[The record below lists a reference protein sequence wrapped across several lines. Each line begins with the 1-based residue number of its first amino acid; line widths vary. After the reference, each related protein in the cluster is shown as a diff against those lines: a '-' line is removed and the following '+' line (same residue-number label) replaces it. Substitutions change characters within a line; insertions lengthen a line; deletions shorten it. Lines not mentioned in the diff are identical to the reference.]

1 MCDNIPRWIGLLDS
15 GKIVQMAPKT
25 VAKNLVPLTDILD
38 FSRDVMQQPD
48 HIIGWRIQKS
58 FNGIMYGGYVTAHSL
73 DRHGQ
78 SMWGVRYEDGDYGD
92 YFASELKPMLIAYD
106 RPPPLLNRKIMKT
119 FSDGADYCGTI
130 TGFDHD
136 SVTLQN
142 LWSVLYDD
150 GDLEDLNLRE
160 LLGTKI
166 L

>member
-1 MCDNIPRWIGLLDS
+1 L
-15 GKIVQMAPKT
+15 
-25 VAKNLVPLTDILD
+25 
-38 FSRDVMQQPD
+38 
-48 HIIGWRIQKS
+48 
-58 FNGIMYGGYVTAHSL
+58 
-73 DRHGQ
+73 
-78 SMWGVRYEDGDYGD
+78 
-92 YFASELKPMLIAYD
+92 LIAYD
-106 RPPPLLNRKIMKT
+106 RPPPLINRKIMKAL
-119 FSDGADYCGTI
+119 SDGAGYCGTI